1 MKKALFA
8 LAIGAAFCVSAA
20 ELAMDPQTPWKKTAE
35 GYSIDYSG
43 NGWTSLAKKVFVEG
57 GKFYRFSWEGRL
69 DGSELPKIQI
79 VFTANGKNSYSSIP
93 LTDAWAAQTAYYYAK
108 ESTELLVRIALDPG
122 KGGKILVRTFP

>member
-43 NGWTSLAKKVFVEG
+43 SGWTSLAKKVFVEG
-57 GKFYRFSWEGRL
+57 GKFYRNFRKSRLFLLRTERIHTAAFPLRMHGRL
-69 DGSELPKIQI
+69 RRLTTMRKRTRNFSCALRW
-79 VFTANGKNSYSSIP
+79 IP
-93 LTDAWAAQTAYYYAK
+93 ARAEK
-108 ESTELLVRIALDPG
+108 ALSAIPHG
-122 KGGKILVRTFP
+122 MS